1 MPGSTGSWP
10 TVRRSTRRPG
20 GPAAFLDKYAI
31 PEAVEEET
39 DLPGWAGGQIE
50 TRTDRY
56 AEDNAAIAAMP
67 GIRFLAA

>member
-1 MPGSTGSWP
+1 M
-10 TVRRSTRRPG
+10 
-20 GPAAFLDKYAI
+20 
-31 PEAVEEET
+31 EEET